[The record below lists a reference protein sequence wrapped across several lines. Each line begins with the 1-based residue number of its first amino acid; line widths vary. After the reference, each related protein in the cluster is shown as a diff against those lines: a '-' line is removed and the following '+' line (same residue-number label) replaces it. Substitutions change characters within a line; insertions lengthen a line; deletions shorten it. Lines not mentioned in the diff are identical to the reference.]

1 MKAFKIVLELIRTQ
15 GEQCK
20 VTGVVKQSYALE
32 GSFKIKWSELRHSFF
47 HTIPYTILSV
57 QKAKRRVLPT
67 FTIYNCR
74 AVTITPHKQVI
85 KYPFLILNP
94 WLQRP
99 LYIINIPREN
109 PHISSGESLW
119 HYVSIKPPKYCWR
132 GFILKATVKAFSQR
146 LRTKMSTVSR
156 LTIL

>member
-1 MKAFKIVLELIRTQ
+1 MKASKIVLELIRTQ

-20 VTGVVKQSYALE
+20 VTGVFKQSYALE
-32 GSFKIKWSELRHSFF
+32 GSFKIKWFELRHSFSY
-47 HTIPYTILSV
+47 TMPYTILSV

-74 AVTITPHKQVI
+74 AVTITLHKDLI
-85 KYPFLILNP
+85 KNPFIILNL

-99 LYIINIPREN
+99 LYIINIPRKIPTFHHEN
-109 PHISSGESLW
+109 RW
-119 HYVSIKPPKYCWR
+119 RYVSIKPPKYCWR
-132 GFILKATVKAFSQR
+132 GFILKVTVKAFNQR

>member
-20 VTGVVKQSYALE
+20 VTGVVKQSHALE

-47 HTIPYTILSV
+47 HTMPYTKLSV
-57 QKAKRRVLPT
+57 QNAKRRVLPT
-67 FTIYNCR
+67 SPIYYCR
-74 AVTITPHKQVI
+74 AVTITPHKHVI
-85 KYPFLILNP
+85 KYPFIILNL

-99 LYIINIPREN
+99 LYIINIPRKKIPIFHHEN
-109 PHISSGESLW
+109 RW

-132 GFILKATVKAFSQR
+132 GFILKVTVKAFSQR

>member
-20 VTGVVKQSYALE
+20 VTGMVKQSYALE
-32 GSFKIKWSELRHSFF
+32 GSFKIKWFELRHSFS
-47 HTIPYTILSV
+47 HTISYTILSV
-57 QKAKRRVLPT
+57 QKSKRRVLPT

-74 AVTITPHKQVI
+74 AVTITPHKDLI
-85 KYPFLILNP
+85 KYPFIILNP

-99 LYIINIPREN
+99 LYLINIPREN
-109 PHISSGESLW
+109 ISTFHHENRW

-132 GFILKATVKAFSQR
+132 GFKPFSQS